1 MHTYA
6 SSRGKRNSFYRKS
19 ELWMFWLISHGHIG
33 APKRYTNMA
42 STYKALQSCVKQ
54 VILANTSYS
63 ETVGHKDLRLGQ
75 IVCIHQLVF
84 YNISFS

>member
-42 STYKALQSCVKQ
+42 STYKALQSCVKHF
-54 VILANTSYS
+54 
-63 ETVGHKDLRLGQ
+63 GK
-75 IVCIHQLVF
+75 HQLLRNCGPQRPETWTNCL
-84 YNISFS
+84 YTSISLL